1 MVLVRRDDRRSLA
14 QEFQAHRAA
23 HPAGA
28 AGHECRLSSKSF
40 AHPFTP
46 VVPSRNITRGCIG
59 PKESESHVSSSKS
72 HEILLTTKWHQ
83 VPAGGARMSTD
94 LTVGVPV
101 ASVPDGG
108 MVAGH
113 VGEEKVV
120 LVRSGERCFAVGAH
134 CTHYGRPLPMASRSF
149 RSGYGRSGSCSR
161 SQSGLL
167 LARGAAR

>member
-120 LVRSGERCFAVGAH
+120 LVRSGERFFAVAAAH
-134 CTHYGRPLPMASRSF
+134 LF
-149 RSGYGRSGSCSR
+149 
-161 SQSGLL
+161 SGL
-167 LARGAAR
+167 AASSRPDRVRGEAPIPCSLTPYSSLSHL